1 MKGDPKV
8 IEQLNMLLAGELSAM
23 DQYFIHSRMYADW
36 GLWKLY
42 ERIDH
47 EFFDEREHASELIN
61 RILFLG
67 GIPDMVTRV
76 DINVGKDVPAML
88 KSDLDL
94 EYKVVDDLREVMAYC
109 ESVKD
114 YVTRDILLKM
124 LDDTEIDHAWWLEKQ
139 LKLIDRIGLENYQQS
154 MMGEEPANTG
164 GAH

>member
-76 DINVGKDVPAML
+76 DIKVGKDVPAML
-88 KSDLDL
+88 KNDLDL

-139 LKLIDRIGLENYQQS
+139 LSLIDRIGLENYQQS
-154 MMGEEPANTG
+154 MMGEEPSNTG
-164 GAH
+164 GTH